1 MNLNARMSQSAAIHK
16 STGYRWPRRGFT
28 LIELLVV
35 IAIIAI
41 LAGLLLPALAK
52 AKEKAKRT
60 KCTSNLRQTGIACL
74 MYAGDNYEWLPPMSY
89 KTTSG
94 TLVGAWPW
102 DMPQPVAEAMLKQ
115 GFERHILYCPSFAKQ
130 DSDDLW
136 NFTSSY
142 KVLGYAF
149 ATKDSPRVKSTNIVE
164 KTILAPVTINGVQV
178 MPSPTEM
185 PFVTDATLSE
195 GNNDKDRSR
204 NNYNKVQGGWS
215 QLHSSAHM
223 NGILPDG
230 GFLLMVDGH
239 VEWRK
244 FQKMIARTDGSPY
257 FWW

>member
-1 MNLNARMSQSAAIHK
+1 MSQSAPNRK
-16 STGYRWPRRGFT
+16 STRHRWPRRGFT

-41 LAGLLLPALAK
+41 LAGMLLPALAR

-60 KCTSNLRQTGIACL
+60 KCTSNLRQTGIDSL
-74 MYAGDNYEWLPPMSY
+74 MYAGDNNEWLPPMSY
-89 KTTSG
+89 KGNSS
-94 TLVGAWPW
+94 TLVGYWPW

-136 NFTSSY
+136 NFTPNY

-149 ATKDSPRVKSTNIVE
+149 ATKDAPRVKATNIVE
-164 KTILAPVTINGVQV
+164 KTTPKPIQINGVEV
-178 MPSPTEM
+178 VPSPTEM